1 MSQRDSSNRYSP
13 GGDLYN
19 DIATRFGVVWAN
31 RAYSA
36 TLVDDGGATLR
47 NVLNDAHQAE
57 RGLELARPG
66 STSTAANFWEQITT
80 DPFAAPLDGLD
91 NQLGKAVWNVVK
103 NPFVLLL
110 LVGLGYLFLKRKRFL

>member
-1 MSQRDSSNRYSP
+1 MSLRDSSNRYSP

-19 DIATRFGVVWAN
+19 DIATRFGTEWAN

-36 TLVDDGGATLR
+36 TLVDDGGLTLR

-57 RGLELARPG
+57 RNREFARPG
-66 STSTAANFWEQITT
+66 STSTTKNFFDQITT
-80 DPFAAPLDGLD
+80 DPLAAPLDGL
-91 NQLGKAVWNVVK
+91 NSQLGKAVWNVVK